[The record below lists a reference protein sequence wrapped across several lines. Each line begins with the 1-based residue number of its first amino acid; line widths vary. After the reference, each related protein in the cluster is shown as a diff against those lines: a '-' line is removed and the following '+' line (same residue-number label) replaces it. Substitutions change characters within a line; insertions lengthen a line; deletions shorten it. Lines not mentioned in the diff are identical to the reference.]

1 MSAKRSPVG
10 QLEILGPLRR
20 AFWVGSLCLM
30 GVAAALGAL
39 AEVQR
44 ESTERVLHGRNVA
57 RVARQ
62 ALGLAVDRE
71 TGIRGFLLSGDTR
84 SLAPEM
90 AARAALPPKLDT
102 LLTLTRDNPRQQA
115 RAREIV
121 EALGRWSR
129 GVADPALQHGD
140 DATATGDRLA
150 GKLQFDEVRA
160 AFVTFLTA
168 EEALYDQRVDQDRN
182 TRRALLVGGELA
194 IALLFGV
201 FFWLRVQVLTQA
213 TGMLEQQELLEG
225 QAMELELQTEEL
237 EAQTMDLG
245 EQTRAAELAIVE
257 TAEQRQFLREV
268 IDTIPAFVFAKD
280 SEGRFTLANRS
291 LADAYGTTPEAIL
304 GKTDAD
310 INSNSD
316 EVAAFR
322 RDERE
327 VIQTGRDLL
336 IPEEMVTDASGVT
349 RWMETVKRPLPFV
362 GPDGAATVQV
372 LGVATDITAR
382 KRAETAL
389 RESEDRLRQGQKM
402 EAVGRLAGGIAHDF
416 NNVLTAV
423 RSYSEFLLEDLEA
436 SDPHRDD
443 VEEINKA
450 ANRAA
455 ALVRQLLAFSRQQV
469 LQPRA
474 LDLNATVGDL
484 APMLGR
490 LLGANVRLEVRL
502 ESPLGVVFAD
512 PGQLEQVL
520 VNLAVNARDA
530 MPRGGALTVETTNVQ
545 LDESHTSSGV
555 TLAAGA
561 YILLAVSDTGVG
573 MDSDTQAH
581 VFDPFFTTKEVGHGT
596 GLGLA
601 TVYGIVKQ
609 SGGYVWVYSELG
621 QGTTFKIYLP
631 RADATIDVAEPE
643 RDATLDSDLAWS
655 TATVLLVEDDSAV
668 RAAAR
673 RALLR
678 AGYSLLEASDGAEAL
693 ALCTA
698 IGGPTID
705 LVVTDLVMPE
715 MGGLELGAELRA
727 RRPGIRILYMSGYT
741 RDAMRRQR
749 VLEPGASFLEKP
761 FTPQAF
767 VRSVRAALAGSS
779 MVDGASHNGHAP
791 VKLS

>member
-1 MSAKRSPVG
+1 MSANRPLVG
-10 QLEILGPLRR
+10 HLEILGPLRR
-20 AFWVGSLCLM
+20 AFWVGILSLL
-30 GVAAALGAL
+30 GVAAALGTL
-39 AEVQR
+39 AIVQGRSTDRMLEER
-44 ESTERVLHGRNVA
+44 EVA

-62 ALGLAVDRE
+62 ALSLALDRE
-71 TGIRGFLLSGDTR
+71 TGLRGFLLSGDSR
-84 SLAPEM
+84 SLAPET
-90 AARAALPPKLDT
+90 AARTALTPKLDT
-102 LLTLTRDNPRQQA
+102 LLVLTANSALQQA
-115 RAREIV
+115 QARRIV
-121 EALGRWSR
+121 DALARWGRE
-129 GVADPALQHGD
+129 VADPALQHGD

-150 GKLQFDEVRA
+150 GKMQFDEVRA
-160 AFVTFLTA
+160 AFAALLTGQ
-168 EEALYDQRVDQDRN
+168 ESLYNQRVQQERN
-182 TRRALLVGGELA
+182 ARRALLVGGGLA
-194 IALLFGV
+194 IALLLGV
-201 FFWLRVQVLTQA
+201 FARLRAQVMAQA
-213 TGMLEQQELLEG
+213 RALLEQQELLEG

-245 EQTRAAELAIVE
+245 EQTRAVELASVE

-310 INSNSD
+310 YNMNAD

-327 VIQTGRDLL
+327 VMETGRDLL
-336 IPEEMVTDASGVT
+336 IPEEVVTDSGGVVH
-349 RWMETVKRPLPFV
+349 WLETVKRPLPFI
-362 GPDGAATVQV
+362 GPDGEATVHV

-382 KRAETAL
+382 KRAEAAL
-389 RESEDRLRQGQKM
+389 HESEDRLRQGQKM

-423 RSYSEFLLEDLEA
+423 RSYSEFLLEDLDA

-530 MPRGGALTVETTNVQ
+530 MPNGGALTVETTSVQ

-581 VFDPFFTTKEVGHGT
+581 VFDPFFTTKEVGQGT

-609 SGGYVWVYSELG
+609 SGGHVWVYSEVG

-643 RDATLDSDLAWS
+643 RDAKLDSDLAWS
-655 TATVLLVEDDSAV
+655 HATVLLVEDDSAV

-698 IGGPTID
+698 IGGPAID

-715 MGGLELGAELRA
+715 MGGLELGAALRA

-749 VLEPGASFLEKP
+749 VLEPGAAFLEKP

-767 VRSVRAALAGSS
+767 VRSVRTALSGGALVESS
-779 MVDGASHNGHAP
+779 ARDGH
-791 VKLS
+791 